1 MALPSPS
8 KLVAQLGEDQ
18 AKLVYREYFR
28 DPAHLEEFA
37 ELFSSY
43 VPTKLAAF
51 HGEIFDYYEDEGNV
65 GIAAPRGF
73 SKTTITD
80 TVYVGHKAL
89 YADRHFILLIS
100 DTYTQAVM
108 FLDGLKSELES
119 NEVLLWM
126 FGKVEGPLWSSEG
139 LTILGY
145 PEGGGREEVRIL
157 PRGAGMKVR
166 GLRFKQYRPELAVID
181 DLENDE
187 LVASQDRR
195 DKLYN
200 WFVRALLPAMAK
212 DKSKIIVIGT
222 ILHRESI
229 LAKIIDGKGIFSGW
243 KRKKYQGITS
253 EGKSL
258 WPERFSLQHLTGMR
272 DDPSHPM
279 YLGVIEFSREIQND
293 PIADADQIIRPEW
306 LESRY
311 NLADTITR
319 YQRELK
325 IKTRTEA
332 RKAWLKYHFN
342 KVVSHIDPAISE
354 KETAD
359 WWAMITIGISRRCP
373 FCEGNPAGHVTILD
387 YVRFRESDPIKQV
400 NMIGDQFLEW
410 RQDKLKVETV
420 AYQHGLYQLTKRIAT
435 SKGVHLPI
443 VPWKPDRDKR
453 RRAIMQA
460 GMFSG
465 GMVHL
470 RSDHP
475 LCSVFIDEVL
485 AFPQGEHDDMFD
497 AYLGAAE
504 ECIMRTGKRIF
515 ANKPAGF

>member
-8 KLVAQLGEDQ
+8 ELIKQVGEAQ
-18 AKLVYREYFR
+18 AKLIYREYFR
-28 DPAHLEEFA
+28 DSSHLEEFA

-80 TVYVGHKAL
+80 TVYLGHKVL
-89 YADRHFILLIS
+89 YGSVHFVLLIS
-100 DTYTQAVM
+100 DTYTQSVM
-108 FLDGLKSELES
+108 FIDGLKTELES

-126 FGKVEGPLWSSEG
+126 FGDVKGPLWSSEG
-139 LTILGY
+139 LTVMAYAPSG
-145 PEGGGREEVRIL
+145 EREEVRIL

-166 GLRFKQYRPELAVID
+166 GLRFKQYRPELAIID

-187 LVASQDRR
+187 MVESQERR
-195 DKLYN
+195 AKLYN
-200 WFVRALLPAMAK
+200 WFVRALLPAMSR
-212 DKSKIIVIGT
+212 DNSKIIIIGT
-222 ILHRESI
+222 ILHRESL
-229 LAKIIDGKGIFSGW
+229 LAKIISGRGVFSGW
-243 KRKKYQGITS
+243 RTHKYQGITK
-253 EGKSL
+253 EGVSL
-258 WPERFSLQHLTGMR
+258 WPERFSLQYLEDMR
-272 DDPSHPM
+272 DNPEHPM

-293 PIADADQIIRPEW
+293 PISDQDQIIRPEW
-306 LESRY
+306 LQSRY
-311 NLADTITR
+311 KLGDVVNK
-319 YQRELK
+319 YQAEFK
-325 IKTRTEA
+325 IRTPLEA
-332 RKAWLKYHFN
+332 RRAWMTSHFQ
-342 KVVSHIDPAISE
+342 KVIGHIDPAISE

-359 WWAMITIGISRRCP
+359 WWAMMTVGITRKCP
-373 FCEGNPAGHVTILD
+373 FCEGAPPGHVVILD
-387 YVRFRESDPIKQV
+387 YIRFRESDPMKQA

-410 RQDKLKVETV
+410 RHDKLKLEAV
-420 AYQHGLYQLTKRIAT
+420 AYQAGLYQLTKRIAT
-435 SKGVHLPI
+435 SKGVHMPI

-470 RSDHP
+470 REDHA
-475 LCSVFIDEVL
+475 LCSAFIEEVI

-504 ECIMRTGKRIF
+504 ECVMRTGKRIF

>member
-8 KLVAQLGEDQ
+8 ELIKQVGEDQ
-18 AKLVYREYFR
+18 AKLIYREYFR
-28 DPAHLEEFA
+28 DISHLEEFA

-43 VPTKLAAF
+43 VPTKLAKF

-65 GIAAPRGF
+65 AIAAPRGF

-80 TVYVGHKAL
+80 TVYLGHKAL
-89 YADRHFILLIS
+89 YGSVHFVLLIS
-100 DTYTQAVM
+100 DTYTQSVM

-126 FGKVEGPLWSSEG
+126 FGDVKGEAWSSEG
-139 LTILGY
+139 LTVLSHA
-145 PEGGGREEVRIL
+145 PGGQREEVRIL

-166 GLRFKQYRPELAVID
+166 GLRFKQYRPELAIID

-195 DKLYN
+195 EKLYN
-200 WFVRALLPAMAK
+200 WFVRALLPAMSR
-212 DKSKIIVIGT
+212 DHSKIIIIGT
-222 ILHRESI
+222 ILHRES
-229 LAKIIDGKGIFSGW
+229 LLSKIITGKGIFSGW
-243 KRKKYQGITS
+243 RTHKYQGITRDN
-253 EGKSL
+253 ESL
-258 WPERFSLQHLTGMR
+258 WPERFSLEYLQGMR
-272 DDPSHPM
+272 DDPNHPM

-293 PIADADQIIRPEW
+293 PIADQDQIIRPEW
-306 LESRY
+306 LEKRY
-311 NLADTITR
+311 KLQDTILA
-319 YQRELK
+319 YQRDLQ
-325 IKTRTEA
+325 IKTPLDA
-332 RKAWLKYHFN
+332 RRAWLKFHFN
-342 KVVSHIDPAISE
+342 KIISHIDPAISE

-373 FCEGNPAGHVTILD
+373 FCEGNPPGHVVILD
-387 YVRFRESDPIKQV
+387 YVRFRESDPIKQA

-410 RQDKLKVETV
+410 RQDKVKIETV
-420 AYQHGLYQLTKRIAT
+420 AYQQGLYQLTKRIAM
-435 SKGVHLPI
+435 SKSVHMPI

-465 GMVHL
+465 GMVHI
-470 RSDHP
+470 REDHP
-475 LCSVFIDEVL
+475 LCGPFIDEVL

-504 ECIMRTGKRIF
+504 ETVMRTGKRIF